1 MRPAVQT
8 LNYVRDQSRTQRDL
22 SAFNYDAPAELFPSR
37 SRKSGRPSSY
47 KRFSTAAEALR
58 FAVEQV
64 PPAAMLGACLEVDEA
79 RFTFEDIQRLYESAD
94 YPLART
100 TVETA
105 E

>member
-22 SAFNYDAPAELFPSR
+22 SVFNYGAPAELFPSR
-37 SRKSGRPSSY
+37 SRKSGRPSGY
-47 KRFSTAAEALR
+47 KRFATAAEALR

-94 YPLART
+94 YPLARS
-100 TVETA
+100 TA